1 MLFVNLTPLHVCA
14 WFHPNM
20 SSTEKSL
27 KSSWLMSRY
36 SRMDICF
43 LVCLFVFCLSF
54 IYVCLSILVL
64 FVCVFYSCILFSRFF
79 QQKDTVACQIMI
91 SFPGPLRRYVYRLIL
106 YCLLCHH
113 IYMLY
118 FTCNTAFCLKHFPS
132 YFFHRGQSHKRDIIR
147 FAQDM
152 SVATYNNQT
161 RPFELREAGYLLWQ
175 VLAIMVQQN
184 GVCPIFEQCAKKI
197 SPSLKRLCHFFSIS
211 YTALFP
217 PLLIFFLFILR
228 FIS

>member
-1 MLFVNLTPLHVCA
+1 
-14 WFHPNM
+14 M